1 MNNSVGEQLRQMR
14 QSKGLSFE
22 QVFED
27 TRIAPAYLRA
37 LEENRWEDLPSQVQG
52 KGFLRLYAGFLGIPV
67 QPLLQEIEIQSQPP
81 QPAEPAV
88 PAPSAPG
95 ATPAAPTPAEETP
108 IPSETTSPQ
117 PRPALLTALAAWVQ
131 SLRSRLPQKIAL
143 SKITLPRQP
152 QQQPSVPTSPVD
164 PPELPAPTPQPESP
178 AASVP
183 AVPQHS
189 SAEVFQSIGQ
199 SLRLQREKLSLSLAD
214 AERFTHV
221 RLHFLEALENGD
233 LSSLPSP
240 VQGRGMLNNYAHF
253 LGLDSEKLLNQF
265 AEGLQVRREEF
276 TARTALPTAKPRPRA
291 AQAPGWRR
299 FLTPDVFIG
308 GAVIFILLS
317 LAIWTTANITARSSE
332 RARTAL
338 PGVGDVLLFT
348 ATPSLTPN
356 ETEAL
361 TLTVAP
367 PSVLA
372 GEGNPVIPT
381 AQADLELTT
390 PTLPAL
396 DDLPLQVYIVARQRA
411 FVRVISDNRIR
422 FNGRVAPGNAYPFSA
437 KEKLE
442 LISGDASA
450 IQVFYNQNDLGTLGD
465 SGEVVRLI
473 FSAEGVL
480 TPTPAFTFTPTPTLP
495 PTATLEPSPTV
506 PTATVTPFIP

>member
-1 MNNSVGEQLRQMR
+1 MNNSVGEQLRKMR
-14 QSKGLSFE
+14 QSKGLSLE
-22 QVFED
+22 QAFED
-27 TRIAPAYLRA
+27 TRIAPTYLQA
-37 LEENRWEDLPSQVQG
+37 LEEGRWEDLPSQVQG
-52 KGFLRLYAGFLGIPV
+52 KGFLRLYASFLGIPV
-67 QPLLQEIEIQSQPP
+67 QPLLQEIEIQSQPSK
-81 QPAEPAV
+81 PAAPALISPEPV
-88 PAPSAPG
+88 
-95 ATPAAPTPAEETP
+95 ATPAPAEETP
-108 IPSETTSPQ
+108 APSESRSQSTPL
-117 PRPALLTALAAWVQ
+117 AAAAAWVQ
-131 SLRSRLPQKIAL
+131 SLRSRLPQKITL
-143 SKITLPRQP
+143 PKITLPRRPQP
-152 QQQPSVPTSPVD
+152 PQVVPASPVQ
-164 PPELPAPTPQPESP
+164 PAEQPAAAPQPEFPVDS
-178 AASVP
+178 AP

-189 SAEVFQSIGQ
+189 SAEVFQSIGL
-199 SLRLQREKLSLSLAD
+199 SLRVQRERLSLSLAD

-253 LGLDSEKLLNQF
+253 LGLDSEKLLSQF
-265 AEGLQVRREEF
+265 AEGLQTRREEF
-276 TARTALPTAKPRPRA
+276 AARTALPTAKPHPRA

-308 GAVIFILLS
+308 GAVIVILLS
-317 LAIWTTANITARSSE
+317 LAIWTTANITARTNE
-332 RARTAL
+332 RASTAL

-348 ATPSLTPN
+348 ATPSLTPDL
-356 ETEAL
+356 TEAI

-381 AQADLELTT
+381 AQAELELTT

-396 DDLPLQVYIVARQRA
+396 DDLPLQVYIIARQRA

-450 IQVFYNQNDLGTLGD
+450 IQVFYNQTDLGTLGD

-480 TPTPAFTFTPTPTLP
+480 TPTPAFTFTPTLTLP

>member
-14 QSKGLSFE
+14 QAKGLSLD
-22 QVFED
+22 QVFEE
-27 TRIAPAYLRA
+27 TRIAPAYLQA
-37 LEENRWEDLPSQVQG
+37 LEEGRWEDLPSQVQG

-67 QPLLQEIEIQSQPP
+67 QALLQEIEIQSQPP
-81 QPAEPAV
+81 EPAV
-88 PAPSAPG
+88 PEPSGSAPV
-95 ATPAAPTPAEETP
+95 AKPAPTPAPAEATP
-108 IPSETTSPQ
+108 VLSESNPQ
-117 PRPALLTALAAWVQ
+117 PNLTPLTAAAAWLQ
-131 SLRSRLPQKIAL
+131 SLRRRLPQKIIFP
-143 SKITLPRQP
+143 KIAHPRLP
-152 QQQPSVPTSPVD
+152 QQ
-164 PPELPAPTPQPESP
+164 PPAVAP
-178 AASVP
+178 AAP
-183 AVPQHS
+183 ADSAEQLAPPPQLESAAAPQRS

-199 SLRLQREKLSLSLAD
+199 LLRFQRTKLSLSLDD

-221 RLHFLEALENGD
+221 RMHFLEALENGD

-253 LGLDSEKLLNQF
+253 LGLDTEKLLNQF
-265 AEGLQVRREEF
+265 AEGLQLRREEF

-308 GAVIFILLS
+308 GAVIVILLS
-317 LAIWTTANITARSSE
+317 LAVWTTANITARTSE

-348 ATPSLTPN
+348 ATPSLPPD
-356 ETEAL
+356 ETEAP
-361 TLTVAP
+361 TPTTAP

-381 AQADLELTT
+381 AQANLELTT

-396 DDLPLQVYIVARQRA
+396 DNLPLQVYIVARQRA
-411 FVRVISDNRIR
+411 FVRVISDNRVR

-437 KEKLE
+437 REKLE

-450 IQVFYNQNDLGTLGD
+450 IQVFFNQNDLGTLGD

>member
-14 QSKGLSFE
+14 QSKGLSLE

-27 TRIAPAYLRA
+27 TRIAPTYLQA
-37 LEENRWEDLPSQVQG
+37 LEEGRWEDLPSQVQG

-67 QPLLQEIEIQSQPP
+67 QPLLQEMEIQSQPL
-81 QPAEPAV
+81 EPAAPAPVTPEPV
-88 PAPSAPG
+88 PAPAP
-95 ATPAAPTPAEETP
+95 APAEESP
-108 IPSETTSPQ
+108 ASSQSSPQ
-117 PRPALLTALAAWVQ
+117 SRPLAAAAAWVQ
-131 SLRSRLPQKIAL
+131 SLRSRLPQKITL
-143 SKITLPRQP
+143 PKITLPRRAQESP
-152 QQQPSVPTSPVD
+152 AVPAELVEPPV
-164 PPELPAPTPQPESP
+164 PAPKPESP
-178 AASVP
+178 AP
-183 AVPQHS
+183 AAAPQRS
-189 SAEVFQSIGQ
+189 SAEVFHAIGQ

-276 TARTALPTAKPRPRA
+276 AARTALPAARPRPRA

-356 ETEAL
+356 ETEAV

-372 GEGNPVIPT
+372 GEGNPIIPT

-437 KEKLE
+437 REKLE

-450 IQVFYNQNDLGTLGD
+450 IQVFYNQTDLGTLGD